1 MPHGTSINATPPE
14 VCCVLNELSKG
25 FVIDPRQTLPLM
37 KLEIELSLL
46 DHWEALSMVNRRC
59 AERISIQISLH
70 SV

>member
-46 DHWEALSMVNRRC
+46 DHWEVLSMVNRR
-59 AERISIQISLH
+59 
-70 SV
+70 